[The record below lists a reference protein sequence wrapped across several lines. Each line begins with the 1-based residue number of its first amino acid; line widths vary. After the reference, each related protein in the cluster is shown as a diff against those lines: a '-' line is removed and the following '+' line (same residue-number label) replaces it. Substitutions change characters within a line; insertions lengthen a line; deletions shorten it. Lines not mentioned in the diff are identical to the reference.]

1 MPRPG
6 VQPEVGGDDPFEQS
20 PTSIPYEWD
29 PTGRCVHLD
38 SLKTVTSNLKAIQ
51 ETVQALGDDGTISEG
66 RFVALSNQLRDAYG
80 AAEKLRKEA
89 HHAGVM
95 SVGFCALLREPEQV
109 SVTSLLSLLCDRG
122 FCLTLLKLK
131 IEELRIVQGNPGHG
145 ALLDLSSTVVL
156 EWWGRELT
164 DSAMKAWGKLM
175 AGWQSAEERH
185 GPNGAGETPRLVPR
199 HFAMTVCNL
208 IAMRLN
214 LWPTIKTH
222 LDALQIRGR
231 HMFPLDTWSNP
242 TVNEMMLLEPRCISF
257 VADAGHIDM
266 NELAR
271 SGPIRR
277 SDTAR
282 PQLDTLTP
290 DQRQLLHNGVEHI
303 HTYPKK
309 TFPFQGIWWEAT
321 IYEWPREQLPDLD
334 DLLASFYW

>member
-1 MPRPG
+1 MPRFG
-6 VQPEVGGDDPFEQS
+6 AQLEAEVDDPFHHV
-20 PTSIPYEWD
+20 PTAIPYKWD
-29 PTGRCVHLD
+29 TTGRCVHMD
-38 SLKTVTSNLKAIQ
+38 SLETVTSKLKEIQ
-51 ETVQALGDDGTISEG
+51 EAVQALGDDGTINEG
-66 RFVALSNQLRDAYG
+66 RFVTLSNQLRDVYG
-80 AAEKLRKEA
+80 AAEELRREA
-89 HHAGVM
+89 HQAGAM
-95 SVGFCALLREPEQV
+95 SVGFCALLHQPEQAN
-109 SVTSLLSLLCDRG
+109 VTPLTSLLCDRG

-131 IEELRIVQGNPGHG
+131 IEQLRIIQGNPGHG
-145 ALLDLSSTVVL
+145 AVLDLSSTVVL
-156 EWWGRELT
+156 EMWGKELT
-164 DSAMKAWGKLM
+164 DGAMKAWGKLTW
-175 AGWQSAEERH
+175 GWQSTEELCD
-185 GPNGAGETPRLVPR
+185 PNWAGTPRLVPR

-231 HMFPLDTWSNP
+231 HMFPIDTWCNP
-242 TVNEMMLLEPRCISF
+242 IVNEMMLLEPRCISF

-290 DQRQLLHNGVEHI
+290 NQRRLLHNGVEHI

-321 IYEWPREQLPDLD
+321 IHEWPREQLPDLD
-334 DLLASFYW
+334 DLLAGMYW